1 MPPPTITRS
10 KRRMA
15 DDSSDGQLSKRS
27 RIDGLDAVGRIPS
40 LAYRQPVSNE
50 FLGTYNY
57 TEGNA
62 LRLNNLTT
70 RTFDCEENFLAVDS
84 VPVAVQSSAQ
94 GLWPMMTS
102 SMASQRRP
110 TQMPYMAA
118 KYCSQNFPLPC
129 NVQPL
134 STMIETNPQFN
145 SMPNTTTEYGFD
157 FSQPPFIGEPS
168 VQGPSQA
175 PSWGPTQQPP
185 QRRPQA
191 HQDEFF
197 FQAAG
202 PSLFPGTELL
212 WPASAAGQ
220 DAFPSS
226 ATPFETT
233 RYGLQSS
240 LAPVVEQYSQGRP
253 MAQRPRRARGQKHP
267 RQTRRTSVRSSQS
280 LPSVAESSSNSVS
293 QASSSSSASAGP
305 SNPAPK
311 KGKKNAQMPYLLAKD
326 KCHLCREGFNRGSE
340 LHAHWRTNK
349 HRLRELEA
357 ANPGVIVTVDDLT
370 PNCFCPSCGKGYTT
384 PYAVSRHL
392 KECRGRTES
401 SQSGSQEGEGGR

>member
-1 MPPPTITRS
+1 MDDDNVNQYPS
-10 KRRMA
+10 KRVKVARLSIVDRLPPA
-15 DDSSDGQLSKRS
+15 AHQARSSRFP
-27 RIDGLDAVGRIPS
+27 R
-40 LAYRQPVSNE
+40 
-50 FLGTYNY
+50 TYEH

-62 LRLNNLTT
+62 LELDNNST
-70 RTFDCEENFLAVDS
+70 RTFGCEKNFPAVDS
-84 VPVAVQSSAQ
+84 VPVAEQSSAQ
-94 GLWPMMTS
+94 GLWPAMTS
-102 SMASQRRP
+102 SAATPRCL
-110 TQMPYMAA
+110 TQTPYMATEYSGPPFTFA
-118 KYCSQNFPLPC
+118 
-129 NVQPL
+129 L
-134 STMIETNPQFN
+134 STQPTSATPETYMQFD
-145 SMPNTTTEYGFD
+145 SMPYTTTNYGFN
-157 FSQPPFIGEPS
+157 FSQPPFSGEPS

-175 PSWGPTQQPP
+175 LSWGPTQQPP

-212 WPASAAGQ
+212 WAASAAGQ

-349 HRLRELEA
+349 HRLRVLEA
-357 ANPGVIVTVDDLT
+357 ANPGVIVTVDDLI